1 MAVSDE
7 VRLPR
12 HWQAY
17 VDPELGIPYYYNEAT
32 KESLWEPPPGSS
44 GPGSAAPE
52 PEQSGEREQRAGS
65 SKSGRSSSSV
75 DTENGKA
82 ERDTR
87 SSNGERESGKA
98 ERDCRVRADN
108 LRTAGDEAEE
118 PVCFLRGLPWKAKH
132 RDIISFFGPFGLQI
146 ARDGVH
152 IVLNAD
158 GRPSGD
164 GFVVFDSLSDAN
176 HARHKYHKEY
186 MGSRFVEI
194 FASTLR
200 EMRAKLEPQEL
211 AMGRQRGGPGP
222 GPGPGGRYRE
232 WEGRNGAPRNS
243 FSLAGEAER
252 RGARPGDGR
261 REGHGWERGGERDW
275 HEGKRFRGEGHG
287 AGFGWG

>member
-17 VDPELGIPYYYNEAT
+17 VDPELGIPYYYNEKT
-32 KESLWEPPPGSS
+32 KESVWEPPPGSS

-52 PEQSGEREQRAGS
+52 PEQSGERERRAGS
-65 SKSGRSSSSV
+65 SKSGRSSS
-75 DTENGKA
+75 
-82 ERDTR
+82 R
-87 SSNGERESGKA
+87 SSSGERENGTA
-98 ERDCRVRADN
+98 ERDCRGADHSQLGGRMVHVRPDPGESLGDERSHRDN
-108 LRTAGDEAEE
+108 TAGDGAEE
-118 PVCFLRGLPWKAKH
+118 PVCFLRGLPWKATH
-132 RDIISFFGPFGLQI
+132 RDIVHFFGPLGLQI

-211 AMGRQRGGPGP
+211 AMGRQRGGPGL
-222 GPGPGGRYRE
+222 GPGGRYRE
-232 WEGRNGAPRNS
+232 WEGRNGAPPNS
-243 FSLAGEAER
+243 FSLASEAER
-252 RGARPGDGR
+252 RGARFWTR
-261 REGHGWERGGERDW
+261 
-275 HEGKRFRGEGHG
+275 
-287 AGFGWG
+287 

>member
-17 VDPELGIPYYYNEAT
+17 VDPELGIPYYYNEKT
-32 KESLWEPPPGSS
+32 KESVWEPPPGSS

-52 PEQSGEREQRAGS
+52 PEQSGERERRAGS
-65 SKSGRSSSSV
+65 SKSGRSSS
-75 DTENGKA
+75 
-82 ERDTR
+82 R
-87 SSNGERESGKA
+87 SSSGERENGTA
-98 ERDCRVRADN
+98 ERDCRVADRSHRDN
-108 LRTAGDEAEE
+108 TAGDGAEE
-118 PVCFLRGLPWKAKH
+118 PVCFLRGLPWKATH
-132 RDIISFFGPFGLQI
+132 RDIVHFFGPLGLQI

-200 EMRAKLEPQEL
+200 EMRAKLEPQEGCPVEEGL
-211 AMGRQRGGPGP
+211 IVKVPHSHSQR
-222 GPGPGGRYRE
+222 
-232 WEGRNGAPRNS
+232 S
-243 FSLAGEAER
+243 
-252 RGARPGDGR
+252 RGVPTPPSRATPPHTGR
-261 REGHGWERGGERDW
+261 R
-275 HEGKRFRGEGHG
+275 
-287 AGFGWG
+287 

>member
-17 VDPELGIPYYYNEAT
+17 VDPELGIPYYYNEKT
-32 KESLWEPPPGSS
+32 KESVWEPPPGSS

-52 PEQSGEREQRAGS
+52 PEQSGERERRAGS
-65 SKSGRSSSSV
+65 SKSGRSSS
-75 DTENGKA
+75 
-82 ERDTR
+82 R
-87 SSNGERESGKA
+87 SSSGERENGTA
-98 ERDCRVRADN
+98 ERDCRVDHERSHRDN
-108 LRTAGDEAEE
+108 TAGDGAEE
-118 PVCFLRGLPWKAKH
+118 PVCFLRGLPWKATH
-132 RDIISFFGPFGLQI
+132 RDIVHFFGPLGLQI

-211 AMGRQRGGPGP
+211 AMGRQRGGPGL
-222 GPGPGGRYRE
+222 GPGGRYRE
-232 WEGRNGAPRNS
+232 WEGRNGAPPNS
-243 FSLAGEAER
+243 FSLASEAER
-252 RGARPGDGR
+252 RGARFFWTR
-261 REGHGWERGGERDW
+261 
-275 HEGKRFRGEGHG
+275 
-287 AGFGWG
+287 